1 MSRSRKIILGIVVL
15 AILAAAATSEV
26 LRSDRG
32 IEVRVDTVQKREIV
46 STITAT
52 GQVRARRQVNI
63 SSDVMGRVTR
73 LTVEEGDEVQAG
85 EVLLTVDPTQI
96 QAQLSR
102 ARATLSQAQA
112 QVTQQRAN
120 LDQAE
125 RELARLQGIIQQDPD
140 LVSRQSVDDAQT
152 RVEVQRALL
161 TSSSYGAEQAEA
173 GVRETE
179 DQLEKTT
186 IRSPIAGRV
195 VRLNIEEGETAVVG
209 TMNNPGSLL
218 LTIADLSTVE
228 AVMAVDETDVPKIS
242 VGDSAV
248 VELDA
253 FPDQLFAAEVTSI
266 GNSAIQGSQ
275 NQGSQA
281 QGNVDF
287 EVILTLLDP
296 PNDLRPDLS
305 ATADIIVN
313 RVLDAPSV
321 PIISVVTRS
330 PSGEAANA
338 SANASV
344 DEDDADEGP
353 ASPIARSQQ
362 ARPVEGVF
370 IVREGRAV
378 WTPVTLGL
386 TGQEHFE
393 VLSGVEVGD
402 TVVSGPYQTI
412 QDLADGTEVRAT
424 SDDGTATAS

>member
-1 MSRSRKIILGIVVL
+1 MSRSRKIILGIIVL
-15 AILAAAATSEV
+15 AILVAAATSEV

-32 IEVRVDTVQKREIV
+32 VDVRVDTVQKREIV

-73 LTVEEGDEVQAG
+73 LTVEEGDEVQQG
-85 EVLLTVDPTQI
+85 QVLLTIDPTQI

-112 QVTQQRAN
+112 QVAQQRAN

-125 RELARLQGIIQQDPD
+125 RELARLQGIIEQDPD

-152 RVEVQRALL
+152 RVEVQTALL

-173 GVRETE
+173 GVREAE

-186 IRSPIAGRV
+186 IRSPIDGRV

-253 FPDQLFAAEVTSI
+253 FPDRLFGAEVTSI

-275 NQGSQA
+275 NQGSTQT
-281 QGNVDF
+281 GNVDF
-287 EVILTLLDP
+287 EVVLTLLDP
-296 PNDLRPDLS
+296 PHDLRPDLS
-305 ATADIIVN
+305 ATADIIVD

-330 PSGEAANA
+330 PAGAEPSETAGAPE
-338 SANASV
+338 
-344 DEDDADEGP
+344 DEDEEEGP
-353 ASPIARSQQ
+353 ASPIARSQEV
-362 ARPVEGVF
+362 RPIEGVF
-370 IVREGRAV
+370 TVREGHAV
-378 WTPVTLGL
+378 WTPVTIGL
-386 TGQEHFE
+386 TGQEHFQI
-393 VLSGVEVGD
+393 LSGVEVGD

-412 QDLADGTEVRAT
+412 QDLTDGDEVRVM
-424 SDDGTATAS
+424 SDEGSTGE

>member
-1 MSRSRKIILGIVVL
+1 MSRSRKIILGIIVL
-15 AILAAAATSEV
+15 AILVAAATSEV

-32 IEVRVDTVQKREIV
+32 VQVRIDTVQKREIV

-73 LTVEEGDEVQAG
+73 LTVEEGDEVRAG
-85 EVLLTVDPTQI
+85 QVLLTVDPTQI

-112 QVTQQRAN
+112 QVAQQRAN

-125 RELARLQGIIQQDPD
+125 RELARLQGIIEQDPN

-161 TSSSYGAEQAEA
+161 TSSTYGAEQAEA
-173 GVRETE
+173 GVQETE

-186 IRSPIAGRV
+186 IRSPIDGRV

-253 FPDQLFAAEVTSI
+253 FPDRLFAAEVTSI

-275 NQGSQA
+275 NQGAQA
-281 QGNVDF
+281 TGNVDF

-296 PNDLRPDLS
+296 PRDLRPDLS
-305 ATADIIVN
+305 ATADIIVD

-321 PIISVVTRS
+321 PIISVVTRAEES
-330 PSGEAANA
+330 SEAEPPPEEE
-338 SANASV
+338 
-344 DEDDADEGP
+344 EDAEEGP
-353 ASPIARSQQ
+353 VSPIARSRET
-362 ARPVEGVF
+362 RPVEGVF
-370 IVREGRAV
+370 LVRDGRAV

-393 VLSGVEVGD
+393 VLLGVEVGD

-412 QDLADGTEVRAT
+412 QDLADGDEVRVT
-424 SDDGTATAS
+424 SDEGQSAEE